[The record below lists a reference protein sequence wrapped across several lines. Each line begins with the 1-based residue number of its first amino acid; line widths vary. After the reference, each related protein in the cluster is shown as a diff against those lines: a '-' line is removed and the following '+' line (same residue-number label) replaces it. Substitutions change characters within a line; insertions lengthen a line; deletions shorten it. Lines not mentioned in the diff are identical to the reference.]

1 MNWGVNLLYMIEGK
15 SHPLKMSDNI
25 KTGMNDNLST
35 VIEGVSQKRENL
47 LQKSNFPQL
56 NIMDVY

>member
-1 MNWGVNLLYMIEGK
+1 MNWGVNLLYMIEVK

-47 LQKSNFPQL
+47 LLKSNFPQL